1 MDRRKASMDRA
12 GQVRGKVARKKVLGQ
27 TGSRGCWEEN
37 GLRGR
42 DQEGLPARDWTNL
55 ATMEMTS

>member
-1 MDRRKASMDRA
+1 MDRA
-12 GQVRGKVARKKVLGQ
+12 GQVRGRVARKKVLGQ
-27 TGSRGCWEEN
+27 TGSRGCWEED

-42 DQEGLPARDWTNL
+42 EQEGLPARDWTNL